1 MNPPA
6 QRRNQT
12 PKTDIY
18 SEAPQNG
25 DALMLA
31 LRRDDYWEHRLFGT
45 VLEQELN
52 RRAPL
57 RRKIENRLEREEAS
71 YVGLA
76 DFSEWGLN
84 RISELKRFGRSIEA
98 ILNDYLPQALGDE
111 GVEGEPLEI
120 ADAARQVAQLW
131 EDAVRWSLR
140 CLSVRVDP
148 EAERAV
154 ELLAN
159 ATSNML
165 DQIWE
170 FGHSVMQDLEEAITE
185 HAAADSQVVVTKTLT
200 VTADFGDF
208 NEEMT
213 RIQKALRRRLR

>member
-1 MNPPA
+1 MNTPA
-6 QRRNQT
+6 QYGVIKP

-57 RRKIENRLEREEAS
+57 RRKIEYRLEREEAS

-76 DFSEWGLN
+76 DFSEWGVN

-111 GVEGEPLEI
+111 GVEGDPLEI
-120 ADAARQVAQLW
+120 ADAAR
-131 EDAVRWSLR
+131 
-140 CLSVRVDP
+140 
-148 EAERAV
+148 
-154 ELLAN
+154 
-159 ATSNML
+159 
-165 DQIWE
+165 
-170 FGHSVMQDLEEAITE
+170 
-185 HAAADSQVVVTKTLT
+185 
-200 VTADFGDF
+200 
-208 NEEMT
+208 
-213 RIQKALRRRLR
+213 